1 MTRQAGRR
9 SPTQRPGGCLLSLA
23 PLHVEW
29 DLVLMPDYAM
39 RNFGEWDL
47 LLLVGIPLLGG
58 MFFVLLWWLT
68 SKIGR

>member
-1 MTRQAGRR
+1 
-9 SPTQRPGGCLLSLA
+9 
-23 PLHVEW
+23 
-29 DLVLMPDYAM
+29 MPDYAM

-58 MFFVLLWWLT
+58 AFFVLLWWLT